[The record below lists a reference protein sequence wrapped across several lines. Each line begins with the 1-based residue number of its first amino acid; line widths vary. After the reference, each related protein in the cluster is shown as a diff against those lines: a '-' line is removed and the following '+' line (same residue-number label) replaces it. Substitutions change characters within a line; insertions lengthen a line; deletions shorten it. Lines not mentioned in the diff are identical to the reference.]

1 MMVFNHKKCLSWYH
15 KYTNDAGEL
24 GIYKNKSIIHFWN
37 FDLIHIFKLFQGPEG
52 MEKFC
57 MDIGVDPEDLVMLVL
72 AWKMNA
78 KSMGYFSSA
87 EWLKGL
93 TELQ

>member
-1 MMVFNHKKCLSWYH
+1 MYL
-15 KYTNDAGEL
+15 
-24 GIYKNKSIIHFWN
+24 
-37 FDLIHIFKLFQGPEG
+37 GPEG

-57 MDIGVDPEDLVMLVL
+57 LDIGVDPEDLVMLVL

-78 KSMGYFSSA
+78 KSMGYFTNT

>member
-1 MMVFNHKKCLSWYH
+1 MLYYYVYL
-15 KYTNDAGEL
+15 
-24 GIYKNKSIIHFWN
+24 
-37 FDLIHIFKLFQGPEG
+37 GPEG

-78 KSMGYFSSA
+78 KSMGYFTST

-93 TELQ
+93 TELQYIF